1 MAKNKTEIQPIHREE
16 TDKLTIIGAG
26 FSGLMTALL
35 AYLEYRV
42 QGKKIRITVIGD
54 QAPTESPASN
64 LCASLSHNEILAV
77 TPSPAEAKA
86 FIEQLFTTPGGLA
99 ATLAH
104 LDTPKAKAFI
114 DELYKLA
121 EAPEKLKNDQ
131 AILEK
136 YGEYCMVLWQRLID
150 ILHEQGD
157 TELLDIFESYSSFR
171 LPAAPGVK
179 DNGKNHRMDIYINTP
194 SAALKTSSLVNQL
207 KLAGYPDSRLLSPDE
222 YLTFAPYSQA
232 FVDQYSTIDASTGKR
247 SWCEDVSVA
256 RRPAGRINANQFMKH
271 ITGYLERGCGKY
283 VSEDGEVK
291 SYFRVKTGKVTQ
303 LLCQDDVDPASKLTT
318 VVDVQ
323 IVDPATSQAIE
334 THRKDRSYGKFF
346 YTINTGSR
354 AQATNDLGIRAPN
367 NALFSGTY
375 MQLRIPMDRLSTL
388 EQNIHTNLALRTGNG
403 AGGVHTSVAQFYP
416 DPERNHIL
424 VVHIAGTKTFC
435 GDTEPVRQGALE
447 PFAYDRLLIQLNIL
461 RMTFSN
467 LLRPV
472 LGDKVEQPLTHEAL
486 EFLVQT
492 GIARIGVESRNVST
506 TNAPYV
512 GPVIFQNGHVT
523 KNAGLCHA
531 PSSAG
536 IAYAIGNMKT
546 TLEYAGCRS
555 RLFEA
560 AYQQRQAD
568 ADAANTLM
576 TTINTI

>member
-1 MAKNKTEIQPIHREE
+1 MAKDKIEILPINREE

-35 AYLEYRV
+35 AYLEYRI

-54 QAPTESPASN
+54 QAPTDSPASN

-104 LDTPKAKAFI
+104 LETPKAKAFI

-121 EAPEKLKNDQ
+121 EEPEELKKDQ
-131 AILEK
+131 LILEK
-136 YGEYCMVLWQRLID
+136 YGEYCMVLWQRLMD
-150 ILHEQGD
+150 IIHEQGD
-157 TELLDIFESYSSFR
+157 IELIQIFESYSSFL

-179 DNGKNHRMDIYINTP
+179 DDGKNHRMDIYINTP
-194 SAALKTSSLVNQL
+194 SAALKTSALVNQL
-207 KLAGYPDSRLLSPDE
+207 KQAGYADSRLLSPDE
-222 YLTFAPYSQA
+222 YLTFAPYGQT
-232 FVDQYSTIDASTGKR
+232 FVDQHATIDASTGKR
-247 SWCEDVSVA
+247 VWFEDVSVA

-271 ITGYLERGCGKY
+271 ITGYLERVCGKY
-283 VSEDGEVK
+283 VSEDGDVK
-291 SYFRVKTGKVTQ
+291 SYFRVKKGKVTE
-303 LLCQDDVDPASKLTT
+303 LLCQNDTDPKSNITT

-323 IVDPATSQAIE
+323 MVDPAASQVME

-346 YTINTGSR
+346 YAINTGSR

-375 MQLRIPMDRLSTL
+375 LQLRIPMEKLSTL
-388 EQNIHTNLALRTGNG
+388 EQSIHTNLALRAGNG

-416 DPERNHIL
+416 DPENKHLL

-435 GDTEPVRQGALE
+435 GDTEPVRQGTLE

-461 RMTFSN
+461 RTTFPN
-467 LLRPV
+467 LLKPV
-472 LGDKVEQPLTHEAL
+472 LGEKVDQPLTFDAL
-486 EFLVQT
+486 DSLVQT
-492 GIARIGVESRNVST
+492 GIAKIGVESRNVST

-512 GPVIFQNGHVT
+512 GPVIFQNGYT
-523 KNAGLCHA
+523 TNNAGLCHA

-536 IAYAIGNMKT
+536 IAYAIGNMKK
-546 TLEYAGCRS
+546 TLEYAGCRLS
-555 RLFEA
+555 LFET
-560 AYQQRQAD
+560 AYQQRHVE

-576 TTINTI
+576 TKINII